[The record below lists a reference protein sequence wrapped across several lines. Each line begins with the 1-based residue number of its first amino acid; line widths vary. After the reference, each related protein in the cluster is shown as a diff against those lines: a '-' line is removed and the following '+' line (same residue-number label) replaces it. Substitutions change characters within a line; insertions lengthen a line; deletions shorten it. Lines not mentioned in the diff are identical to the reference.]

1 SALDHLLAS
10 ERVQELLGRMNGPLQ
25 RGFYTHRVL
34 DEIGVE
40 KARSAL
46 SVLEGGLADA
56 LGHERAELL
65 VRALMREL
73 DRSEER
79 IRHQIEQ
86 RLEALALAGDGP
98 MSRPFADL
106 SEDEMQEARRGVR
119 LLAQRLRGA
128 ARVKDRHRRRG
139 RLDPSRTMRKA
150 LATGGVPFR
159 AVRRDQRRDRPR
171 LV

>member
-1 SALDHLLAS
+1 QPVELAQRLLGQGFTRPELAALRDLLREFIGPQGGKRLRTLLTGGSALDHLLAS

-86 RLEALALAGDGP
+86 RLEALA
-98 MSRPFADL
+98 
-106 SEDEMQEARRGVR
+106 
-119 LLAQRLRGA
+119 
-128 ARVKDRHRRRG
+128 H
-139 RLDPSRTMRKA
+139 
-150 LATGGVPFR
+150 
-159 AVRRDQRRDRPR
+159 
-171 LV
+171 

>member
-1 SALDHLLAS
+1 MRRPLVRRGESTSIGLRLGNRIPYILVGPGRPLEYVS

-86 RLEALALAGDGP
+86 RLEALAHSDDGP
-98 MSRPFADL
+98 MVRPFADL
-106 SEDEMQEARRGVR
+106 SEDERKE
-119 LLAQRLRGA
+119 LAGYA
-128 ARVKDRHRRRG
+128 AKHGLANLCRVLFNSNEFLFVD
-139 RLDPSRTMRKA
+139 
-150 LATGGVPFR
+150 
-159 AVRRDQRRDRPR
+159 
-171 LV
+171 